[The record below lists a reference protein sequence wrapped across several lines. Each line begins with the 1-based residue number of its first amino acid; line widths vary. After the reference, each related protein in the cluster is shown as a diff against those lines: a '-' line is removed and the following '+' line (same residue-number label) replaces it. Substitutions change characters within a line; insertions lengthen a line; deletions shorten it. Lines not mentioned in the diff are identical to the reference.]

1 MLVFSAIMPHPP
13 MSVVGVGD
21 EHDLS
26 LLSGTLASFEKLRS
40 DLENAAPDTI
50 VIISPHSHL
59 EKYAFVVNSSDDLVG
74 SLDNFGLAGEYAFK
88 NNLEIVDKLDYAC
101 MANEM
106 PCLLYEQVLDHGAL
120 IPLLHLTKKIKPKI
134 VHLSFSLMDYKRHY
148 FYGQIIQEVLESSG
162 IGRIAV
168 IAAGDLS
175 HRISKNS
182 PAGYSPIAKDF
193 DRDVL
198 HFLGAGD
205 LVSLMGMENETI
217 KKAAECGLRSI
228 IILLGIL
235 HEKKYK
241 FELLSYEAPFGIGYL
256 TARML

>member
-13 MSVVGVGD
+13 MSIAGIGSAQD
-21 EHDLS
+21 FN
-26 LLSGTLASFEKLRS
+26 LLSQTMKSFEKLRS
-40 DLENAAPDTI
+40 CLEKSDPDTI
-50 VIISPHSHL
+50 VVISPHAHL
-59 EKYAFVVNSSDDLVG
+59 EKYAFVVNSSEDLIG
-74 SLDNFGLAGEYAFK
+74 SLNNFGLDGKHVFK
-88 NNLEIVDKLDYAC
+88 NNLEIVDMLDYAC

-106 PCLLYEQVLDHGAL
+106 PCLLCEEELDHGAL
-120 IPLLHLTKKIKPKI
+120 VPLLHLTKNIKPKI
-134 VHLSFSLMDYKRHY
+134 VHLSFSLMDYKNHY
-148 FYGQIIQEVLESSG
+148 LYGQIIQGVLDLSG
-162 IGRIAV
+162 AGRVAV
-168 IAAGDLS
+168 IASGDLS
-175 HRISKNS
+175 HKLSKNS
-182 PAGYSPIAKDF
+182 PAGYSSIAKDF

-198 HFLGAGD
+198 HFLGSGD

-256 TARML
+256 TAKLL